1 MRLTVFCGS
10 ASGSLPSYTEAA
22 EQVGR
27 LLAGRGI
34 GLVYGGASVGLMGS
48 VANAALAA
56 GGEVIGVIP
65 KALASREIAHDGLT
79 RLHVVGSMHERKAM
93 MAELSDGFI
102 ALPGGAGTLEE
113 IFEVWTWGQLGYH
126 RKPCALFNVAGYYD
140 ALVSFIDQVVDQGFL
155 KPTYR
160 EMLIVDD
167 QLDSLMRRIE
177 AYEPPSVS
185 KWISHDQT

>member
-10 ASGSLPSYTEAA
+10 ASGSLPAYTEVA
-22 EQVGR
+22 EQLGR
-27 LLAGRGI
+27 LLAERGI

-79 RLHVVGSMHERKAM
+79 QLHVVSSMHERKAM

-140 ALVSFIDQVVDQGFL
+140 ALVSFVEQVVEQGFL
-155 KPTYR
+155 KPKHR

-167 QLDSLMRRIE
+167 RLDSLMQRIE
-177 AYEPPSVS
+177 AYEAPSVS

>member
-22 EQVGR
+22 EQLGR
-27 LLAGRGI
+27 LLAERGI

-48 VANAALAA
+48 VANAALVA

-79 RLHVVGSMHERKAM
+79 QLHVVSSMHERKAM

-140 ALVSFIDQVVDQGFL
+140 ALVSFVDQVVDQGFL
-155 KPTYR
+155 KPKYR

-167 QLDSLMRRIE
+167 RLDSLMQRIQ
-177 AYEPPSVS
+177 AYEAPSVS